1 MKFHNACILMLCL
14 LTPRVLGATS
24 EAFRDIDAA
33 LSKLNTGIELLEEQ
47 SPDALE
53 LIRESAA
60 DIRHAI
66 DVHQIHTPDIYHA
79 LGNAHMLLGEQGHA
93 VLAYK
98 RGERIDPTD
107 PRLKDSLSQARA
119 QVKVRVEPSTTQR
132 LTDLLM
138 SWRGIVP
145 RSLLWGGFLA
155 MFTLAWLL
163 LTARVAFAAPRWFTI
178 FAIWLLVVGLVPII
192 ALAAEW
198 LLYMR
203 ADQVVL
209 IQDSTI
215 ARSGP
220 DDSIYEPVYTEPLS
234 AGVEATLLETRD
246 GWAHLEL
253 ANATTC
259 WVPLETFEPVFPVSP
274 HPTTEEFGS

>member
-1 MKFHNACILMLCL
+1 MKLRNACILMLCL
-14 LTPRVLGATS
+14 LVPRVFGAAPD
-24 EAFRDIDAA
+24 AFRDVDAA
-33 LSKLNTGIELLEEQ
+33 LSKLNTGIELLEDR

-53 LIRESAA
+53 LIHESAA
-60 DIRHAI
+60 DIRRVI
-66 DVHQIHTPDIYHA
+66 DTHHIHTADIYHA
-79 LGNAHMLLGEQGHA
+79 LGNAHMLLGEQGQA

-119 QVKVRVEPSTTQR
+119 QVKIRVEPSTTRR
-132 LTDLLM
+132 LVDLLM

-145 RSLLWGGFLA
+145 RSLLWGGFWA
-155 MFTLAWLL
+155 MFTVGWLL
-163 LTARVAFAAPRWFTI
+163 LTARVAFAAPRWFTV
-178 FAIWLLVVGLVPII
+178 FAIWLLGVGLVPII

-209 IQDSTI
+209 TQDSTI

-253 ANATTC
+253 ANASTC
-259 WVPLETFEPVFPVSP
+259 WVPSETIEPVFPVP
-274 HPTTEEFGS
+274 PT